1 MQQVNF
7 YSTYIH
13 RYTSHAC
20 VYVDAQEAAEEGS
33 LSNLIINDGC
43 TGTWRNTYKSD
54 GVGFFGNYSYYF
66 VFITGSSSI
75 PFNTWR
81 KVAPFSFEV
90 SYHRELEHE
99 LCLSTLTWYISNY
112 LLSKYF
118 DEIFFFFKWW

>member
-54 GVGFFGNYSYYF
+54 GVGFFWQLFLLFCFYYRKQ
-66 VFITGSSSI
+66 
-75 PFNTWR
+75 FN
-81 KVAPFSFEV
+81 P
-90 SYHRELEHE
+90 L
-99 LCLSTLTWYISNY
+99 
-112 LLSKYF
+112 
-118 DEIFFFFKWW
+118 